1 MTLPSYINVPSP
13 LAAAVSLALSL
24 MATAPCSAQDT
35 KATDAEQSK
44 SAPAS
49 SAAASP
55 SVPASQPAPD
65 TRAASNSAQVQTVV
79 VTAQKRSEREQ
90 DVPISMTAVDTSNM
104 TAQGQVK
111 LADFFAEI
119 PGVSF
124 VQSSMSSAVTMRG
137 IGTQAGIGV
146 RPTSG
151 TTIDDVPYGSST
163 NTGVIPDLDPSDL
176 ERIEVL
182 RGPQGTL
189 YGVSSMGGL
198 LKYVTL
204 DPDTC
209 CVAAHV
215 EMNGSDVAHGGMGY
229 GVRASGNLPVT
240 NNFALRGS
248 IFKREDAGYVK
259 NVEDGRTNNDFV
271 QGGRVAALWKL
282 TNKVTIRA
290 SAMIQDTSL
299 DGSSTVDTTRQL
311 QPIEGQYLHD
321 RVAGADGYKGV
332 TRFYTTKV
340 TADLDW
346 ATLDSISG
354 YSQSRMFAVQDV
366 GYTTIGVLAPHFA
379 QAFGFASANPSAIID
394 NGYNTTKFSQE
405 FRLSSSGDTRL
416 RWQVGAFYTREGVD
430 STQNFYIADKP
441 TGAVFTGVPLLVDLG
456 SNSYKE
462 GAVFA
467 DTSYN
472 FTDRFDVQVG
482 GRYAENRLADNS
494 YAAGALQATSSS
506 TDSSK
511 DHDFTYLFTPRYKL
525 SENAMTYLR
534 VASGYRAGGANG
546 VASAGVPAS
555 YKSDQLVSYELGL
568 KGQFLDRKLGLDA
581 AVYRINWSDIQ
592 IGQVDLTKG
601 SSYTSNA
608 GNAISQGLE
617 LSGTFKPTA
626 DWKLTANYAFT
637 DAKLTQDIPGYVQG
651 STAYGKSGDRLP
663 YAARNGASAS
673 VTRYVGLENGLQ
685 TFIGGN
691 ATYVGS
697 RYMEFTQSATLPRIF
712 VPSYTTFDLNAGVQ
726 GKQWSLTFYVRNLTD
741 EKGYTNVNRRASS
754 TTTDNSATTFG
765 ATLIQPRTVGLTT
778 SWDY

>member
-1 MTLPSYINVPSP
+1 MKMTLPSHINVPSP
-13 LAAAVSLALSL
+13 LAAAVSLTLAL
-24 MATAPCSAQDT
+24 MAAAPCAAQDA
-35 KATDAEQSK
+35 KAPDADQSK
-44 SAPAS
+44 SAPAAP
-49 SAAASP
+49 SAS
-55 SVPASQPAPD
+55 ASQPAPD

-90 DVPISMTAVDTSNM
+90 DVPISMTALDTSNM
-104 TAQGQVK
+104 SAQGQVK
-111 LADFFAEI
+111 LADFFADI

-124 VQSSMSSAVTMRG
+124 VQSSMSSSITMRG

-204 DPDTC
+204 DPDPC
-209 CVAAHV
+209 CKTAHV

-229 GVRASGNLPVT
+229 GFRASGNLPVSST
-240 NNFALRGS
+240 FALRGS

-259 NVEDGRTNNDFV
+259 NVEDGQTNKDFV

-282 TNKVTIRA
+282 TNKVTVRA
-290 SAMIQDTSL
+290 SAMVQDTSL

-321 RVAGADGYKGV
+321 RVAGSDTYKGV

-346 ATLDSISG
+346 ATLESITGFSE
-354 YSQSRMFAVQDV
+354 SRMFAVQDV
-366 GYTTIGVLAPHFA
+366 GYTSIGVLAPTFA
-379 QAFGFASANPSAIID
+379 HIFGFASAKPSAVID
-394 NGYNTTKFSQE
+394 NGYNTNKFSQE

-416 RWQVGAFYTREGVD
+416 RWQLGAFYTREGVS

-441 TGAVFTGVPLLVDLG
+441 SGQVFTSTPLLINLG
-456 SNSYKE
+456 SNTYKE
-462 GAVFA
+462 GALFA
-467 DTSYN
+467 DSSYS

-494 YAAGALQATSSS
+494 YAAGALSAVSAS

-546 VASAGVPAS
+546 ISDTAVPAS

-581 AVYRINWSDIQ
+581 AVFRINWSDIQ

-601 SSYTSNA
+601 SSYTTNA

-617 LSGTFKPTA
+617 LSATYKPTA

-663 YAARNGASAS
+663 YSARNGASAS
-673 VTRYVGLENGLQ
+673 VTRYVGLDNGLQ
-685 TFIGGN
+685 AYFGGDG
-691 ATYVGS
+691 TYAGS

-712 VPSYTTFDLNAGVQ
+712 VPSYTTFGLNAGVQ
-726 GKQWSLTFYVRNLTD
+726 GRQWSLTFYVRNLTD

-765 ATLIQPRTVGLTT
+765 ATLIQPRTVGVTT